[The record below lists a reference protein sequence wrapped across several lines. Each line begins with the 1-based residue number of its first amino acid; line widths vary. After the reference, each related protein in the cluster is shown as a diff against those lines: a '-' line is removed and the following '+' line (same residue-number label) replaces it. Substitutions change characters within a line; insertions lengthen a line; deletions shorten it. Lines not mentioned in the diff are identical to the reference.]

1 MCFVFSVGSVHWRT
15 DTKLVLRFE
24 YQVSRLKPQAGK
36 RIEQLK
42 QHVG

>member
-1 MCFVFSVGSVHWRT
+1 MWFDNLSLKNCPEG
-15 DTKLVLRFE
+15 TKLVLRFE